1 MFKDVVNPGKTR
13 NLRAILSEDG
23 FFLMSAIDHL
33 ADFADLL
40 PASGDGEKFEH
51 VVRSKDRIARVL
63 GEESSAVL
71 LDPEFGIG
79 HLGLSGAIPRSTG
92 LVASIEG
99 DDYSIR
105 HEERHTTLRAGWDPS
120 AARKSGAQA
129 AKLLWYYRPDGNADV
144 KASQLGVLGAFIKQ
158 CDEVSLPTI
167 VEPIWNPLPGEDTN
181 SSEWKMARVAGI
193 VQSAKDVDQMNA
205 DVLKLEFPGYLGS
218 PDSLRRAREACA
230 SITAAVHRPWV
241 ILSAGVSYEEFACQL
256 EIAAKAGASGYLAGR
271 SLWREAASAR
281 SAEEFVEAITLT
293 RERIRKL
300 NAITRAYARP
310 YSPVITVDD
319 ALKRLEP
326 TWYVTEK
333 PDTAEV

>member
-1 MFKDVVNPGKTR
+1 MFKDVVSPGKIR

-23 FFLMSAIDHL
+23 YFLMSAIDHL

-40 PASGDGEKFEH
+40 PASGAGEKFEH

-105 HEERHTTLRAGWDPS
+105 YEERHTTLRDGWDPS
-120 AARKSGAQA
+120 EARKSGAQA
-129 AKLLWYYRPDGNADV
+129 AKLLWYYRPDGNAEV
-144 KASQLGVLGAFIKQ
+144 KASQLAVLEAFIKQ

-167 VEPIWNPLPGEDTN
+167 VEPIWNPLPGEDTT
-181 SSEWKMARVAGI
+181 SSEWKMTRVAGI

-218 PDSLRRAREACA
+218 PDSLRQAREACA

-281 SAEEFVEAITLT
+281 SAEEFAEAITLT

>member
-1 MFKDVVNPGKTR
+1 MFNDVVNPGKIR

-23 FFLMSAIDHL
+23 YFLMSAIDHL
-33 ADFADLL
+33 ADFSDLL
-40 PASGDGEKFEH
+40 PASPEDEKFEH

-92 LVASIEG
+92 MVASIEG

-105 HEERHTTLRAGWDPS
+105 HEERHTTLRDGWDPS
-120 AARKSGAQA
+120 EARKSGAQA
-129 AKLLWYYRPDGNADV
+129 AKLLWYYRPDGNAEV
-144 KASQLGVLGAFIKQ
+144 KASQIAVLEAFIKQ

-193 VQSAKDVDQMNA
+193 VQSAKDVDRMNA

-326 TWYVTEK
+326 TWYVAEK